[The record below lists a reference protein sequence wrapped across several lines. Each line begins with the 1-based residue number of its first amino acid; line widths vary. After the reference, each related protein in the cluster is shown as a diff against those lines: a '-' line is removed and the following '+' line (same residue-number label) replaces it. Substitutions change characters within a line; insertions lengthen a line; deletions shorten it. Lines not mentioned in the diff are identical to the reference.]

1 MDLFWILVLIY
12 TVSAVIVVLL
22 LDLED
27 LLPANGWS
35 PLVQEAAL
43 VLLALIPVLN
53 LVLAVAA
60 TLQSLLQIPE
70 DGSR

>member
-70 DGSR
+70 DGA